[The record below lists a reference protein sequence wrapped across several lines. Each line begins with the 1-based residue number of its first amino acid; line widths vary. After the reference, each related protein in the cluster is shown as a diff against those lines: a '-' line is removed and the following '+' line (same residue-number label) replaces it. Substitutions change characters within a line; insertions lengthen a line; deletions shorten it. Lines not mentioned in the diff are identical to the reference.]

1 MNVLD
6 SIPFDILQTIIE
18 ELSLP
23 ALVSFASTRKSHA
36 PVPAKAMYARIAQ
49 LEDTRRS
56 RRRNVAKATAG
67 HVLRGR
73 VLAFIFMRGV
83 G

>member
-49 LEDTRRS
+49 LHTGQHVSDRTRTHGPRS
-56 RRRNVAKATAG
+56 
-67 HVLRGR
+67 LPR
-73 VLAFIFMRGV
+73 VQAAR
-83 G
+83 